1 MALFGLIGGK
11 KTISVHYEIS
21 EKIVDDLVKKVEL
34 LHKRLFDLTGRVS
47 PFSNKPMMIADVCK
61 NNLVKLYKATQK
73 LKKVEKEKKVLEALK
88 EILHAYTSWVLY
100 NIGRWSVTKG
110 KYIIGG
116 AVNASPSKE
125 HWTWI
130 VKETTEIGVLIEKIY
145 LAVSEAMMKEYKK
158 SQRLAFEKKY
168 IDEAIDDLKNF
179 KYCMPQ
185 SRK

>member
-1 MALFGLIGGK
+1 MAIFGLIGGK

-34 LHKRLFDLTGRVS
+34 LHQRLFDLTGRVS
-47 PFSNKPMMIADVCK
+47 PFSHEPMMIADVCK
-61 NNLVKLYKATQK
+61 NHLVELYKATQK

-88 EILHAYTSWVLY
+88 EILGAYSSWVLY
-100 NIGRWSVTKG
+100 NIGRWNVTYKWRELKG
-110 KYIIGG
+110 SG

-158 SQRLAFEKKY
+158 SQSPYASSSIL
-168 IDEAIDDLKNF
+168 
-179 KYCMPQ
+179 
-185 SRK
+185 SS